1 MTAIVGTINRRGVAF
16 AADSAATH
24 TVSSKHKITNHANKI
39 FELSR
44 RHPVGVCI
52 CGNLDFLGM
61 PWEDI
66 FKLFRKELGKTSC
79 ANLKEYPTMFFEFVK
94 THIMSHLLEDQT
106 TNLRVIVNGF
116 WQEIIDISSKELKEA
131 SKDTSEE
138 NLFCKIQEK
147 LIYFE
152 NIYSPININKCAD
165 FEDYTIEE
173 FTSYAMEIIEDVL
186 KEPLNSHLCPKDFL
200 KQFTQALYNI
210 IVSTVH
216 VYLVNSEII
225 FWGYG
230 EEDLFPS
237 YFSFIISSAFDG
249 RIKFTNKSAYVV
261 SNINDACVEP
271 FAQTDVANTVVRG
284 IDDDLR
290 KKFYDS
296 YKASITVFRDEII
309 SQLDSAGAPEVLKD
323 ALLKIDLENYTN
335 LYVQGM
341 DLYIQDNYIAKL
353 VNTVSYLSKE
363 DLADMAESLV
373 RMTYLKRRITS
384 EEESVG
390 GPVDVAVI
398 TKGDGFVWLKRK
410 HYFSAELNPHYFER
424 TNID

>member
-44 RHPVGVCI
+44 HHPVGICI

-66 FKLFRKELGKTSC
+66 FKLFRKKIGGTSC
-79 ANLKEYPTMFFEFVK
+79 RHLNEYPPIFFEFVK
-94 THIMSHLLEDQT
+94 THVMSRLSDDQIS
-106 TNLRVIVNGF
+106 NLRVIINGF
-116 WQEIIDISSKELKEA
+116 FEEIADISKKELEKDGKEL
-131 SKDTSEE
+131 SEE
-138 NLFCKIQEK
+138 ELFCKMQEK
-147 LIYFE
+147 LEFFD
-152 NIYSPININKCAD
+152 NLYSTAD
-165 FEDYTIEE
+165 RATEYTDYTIEKFSE
-173 FTSYAMEIIEDVL
+173 YAESVAEEIL
-186 KEPLNSHLCPKDFL
+186 RGPLESASCPKNFL
-200 KQFTQALYNI
+200 QQFTKALYNI

-216 VYLVNSEII
+216 VYLINTEII

-230 EEDLFPS
+230 EDDLFPS
-237 YFSFIISSAFDG
+237 YYSFVISAAFDG
-249 RIKFTNKSAYVV
+249 RIKYTNKSGYAV
-261 SNINDACVEP
+261 SNKDNACVEP
-271 FAQTDVANTVVRG
+271 FAQTDVANTVIRG
-284 IDDDLR
+284 VDDDLR
-290 KKFYDS
+290 KKFYES
-296 YKASITVFRDEII
+296 YKASIIVLRNEII
-309 SQLDSAGAPEVLKD
+309 SQLDSAGAPEALKK
-323 ALLKIDLENYTN
+323 ALLNIDLENYTN
-335 LYVQGM
+335 LYTQGM
-341 DLYIQDNYIAKL
+341 DQYIQENYIAKL

-424 TNID
+424 TKID

>member
-44 RHPVGVCI
+44 YHPVGICI

-66 FKLFRKELGKTSC
+66 FKLFRDKLGDSSC
-79 ANLKEYPTMFFEFVK
+79 AHLTDYPYIFFEFVR
-94 THIMSHLLEDQT
+94 THIMSHLIEDQIV
-106 TNLRVIVNGF
+106 NLRVIINGLLNEVINISRTKLEEEGA
-116 WQEIIDISSKELKEA
+116 EI
-131 SKDTSEE
+131 SEE
-138 NLFCKIQEK
+138 KMFDKMQET
-147 LIYFE
+147 LIYFDQH
-152 NIYSPININKCAD
+152 YSSAKKCAE
-165 FEDYTIEE
+165 FKNYTIENFKE
-173 FTSYAMEIIEDVL
+173 YATTVITEI
-186 KEPLNSHLCPKDFL
+186 LNELLQSKLCPEGFL
-200 KQFTQALYNI
+200 QLFIKSLYNI
-210 IVSTVH
+210 IVSTFH
-216 VYLVNSEII
+216 VYLVKTEII

-230 EEDLFPS
+230 EDDIFPS
-237 YFSFIISSAFDG
+237 YVSFVISSAFDG
-249 RIKFTNKSAYVV
+249 RIKYTNKSEYIV
-261 SNINDACVEP
+261 SNINNACVEP
-271 FAQTDVANTVVRG
+271 FAQTDVANTVIRG

-290 KKFYDS
+290 QKFYQS
-296 YKASITVFRDEII
+296 YNESITVLRDEII
-309 SQLDSAGAPEVLKD
+309 SQLDSAGAPDALKD
-323 ALLKIDLENYTN
+323 ALNNIDLEQYTD
-335 LYVQGM
+335 LYAQGM
-341 DLYIQDNYIAKL
+341 DQYIQENYIKKL

-410 HYFSAELNPHYFER
+410 HYFPAELNPHYFER
-424 TNID
+424 SKLK

>member
-44 RHPVGVCI
+44 HHPVGVCI

-66 FKLFRKELGKTSC
+66 FKLFRHKIGDTSC
-79 ANLKEYPTMFFEFVK
+79 PNLKDYPSLFFEFVK
-94 THIMSHLLEDQT
+94 NHIVSHLEGAQT
-106 TNLRVIVNGF
+106 ANLGVIVNGF
-116 WQEIIDISSKELKEA
+116 LTELIDIASKEIEKDGKEKTE
-131 SKDTSEE
+131 S
-138 NLFCKIQEK
+138 NLFDAMQIKLEYFDKQYSSAEK
-147 LIYFE
+147 CVEFE
-152 NIYSPININKCAD
+152 NYS
-165 FEDYTIEE
+165 FED
-173 FTSYAMEIIEDVL
+173 FTNYAVGIIKEVL
-186 KEPLNSHLCPKDFL
+186 KEPLESKLCPDDFL
-200 KQFTQALYNI
+200 QNFSKALYKI
-210 IVSTVH
+210 IISTVH
-216 VYLVNSEII
+216 VYLVNTELI

-230 EEDLFPS
+230 EDDLFPS
-237 YFSFIISSAFDG
+237 YYSFVISSAFDG
-249 RIKFTNKSAYVV
+249 RIKYTNKSTYVV
-261 SNINDACVEP
+261 SNIDNACVEP
-271 FAQTDVANTVVRG
+271 FAQTDVANTVIRG
-284 IDDDLR
+284 VDDELR
-290 KKFYDS
+290 KKFYES
-296 YKASITVFRDEII
+296 YHASIMVLRDEII
-309 SQLDSAGAPEVLKD
+309 SQLESAGAPD
-323 ALLKIDLENYTN
+323 ALKKALYDIDMDSYSK

-341 DLYIQDNYIAKL
+341 DQYIQNNYIAKL

-410 HYFSAELNPHYFER
+410 HYFSADLNPHYFDR
-424 TNID
+424 SK

>member
-39 FELSR
+39 FELSK

-61 PWEDI
+61 PWEDV
-66 FKLFRKELGKTSC
+66 FKMYRNS
-79 ANLKEYPTMFFEFVK
+79 LKETGYDCLKDYSTHFFEFVK
-94 THIMSHLLEDQT
+94 QDIMPKLVSDQKGNLSIVVNGYLNELISISKQELEKEGIEATDI
-106 TNLRVIVNGF
+106 NLITKLESKMSMFLSIYTGKEKCSDFEEYSLSDFSSYSCDIVNSLLSPFLPLSSNPDGF
-116 WQEIIDISSKELKEA
+116 RDLFISS
-131 SKDTSEE
+131 
-138 NLFCKIQEK
+138 LF
-147 LIYFE
+147 
-152 NIYSPININKCAD
+152 S
-165 FEDYTIEE
+165 
-173 FTSYAMEIIEDVL
+173 
-186 KEPLNSHLCPKDFL
+186 
-200 KQFTQALYNI
+200 I

-216 VYLVNSEII
+216 VYLNKTELI

-230 EEDLFPS
+230 NGELFPS
-237 YFSFIISSAFDG
+237 YFSFEVSSAFDG
-249 RIKFTNKSAYVV
+249 HIKYSLKSKYIV
-261 SNINDACVEP
+261 SNIDNACVEP
-271 FAQTDVANTVVRG
+271 FAQTDVANTVIRG

-290 KKFYDS
+290 IRFYDS
-296 YKASITVFRDEII
+296 YKSSITVFRDEMI
-309 SQLDSAGAPEVLKD
+309 SSLSDAGAPKELVEAINNMD
-323 ALLKIDLENYTN
+323 IDTYTKTFADGMNQYIQENY
-335 LYVQGM
+335 
-341 DLYIQDNYIAKL
+341 IEKL

-410 HYFSAELNPHYFER
+410 HYFDAKLNPHYFER
-424 TNID
+424 SKD